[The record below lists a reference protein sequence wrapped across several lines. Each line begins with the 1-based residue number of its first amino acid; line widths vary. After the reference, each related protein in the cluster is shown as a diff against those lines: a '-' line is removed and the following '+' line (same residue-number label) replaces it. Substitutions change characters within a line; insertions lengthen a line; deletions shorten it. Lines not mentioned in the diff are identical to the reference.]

1 MEKKKNASDAVSGS
15 GQYPQQEEERVK
27 LFTANPDFLLREIG
41 GEAVLV
47 PVGEAGVFEN
57 SVISLN
63 DTCRFLWQQF
73 QTPRSVEDVIAAAKE
88 EYDDPDGVME
98 QGIHQFVKE
107 YLQYGLL
114 KEEERKRKRKYGRTR

>member
-1 MEKKKNASDAVSGS
+1 MEKKKGASDAVSDS
-15 GQYPQQEEERVK
+15 GQHPQQEEGKDVR
-27 LFTANPDFLLREIG
+27 LFIANPDFLLREIG

-73 QTPRSVEDVIAAAKE
+73 K

-98 QGIHQFVKE
+98 QGINQFVKE

-114 KEEERKRKRKYGRTR
+114 KEE

>member
-1 MEKKKNASDAVSGS
+1 MEKKKGASDAVSDF
-15 GQYPQQEEERVK
+15 GQHPQQEEGKGVR
-27 LFTANPDFLLREIG
+27 LFIANPDFLLREIG

-47 PVGEAGVFEN
+47 PVGEAGIFEN

-63 DTCRFLWQQF
+63 DTCRFLWQLF
-73 QTPRSVEDVIAAAKE
+73 QTPRSVEDVIAEAKK

-98 QGIHQFVKE
+98 QGINQFVKE

-114 KEEERKRKRKYGRTR
+114 KEE

>member
-1 MEKKKNASDAVSGS
+1 MEKKNDLSDAASGS
-15 GQYPQQEEERVK
+15 GLQPQKCEEECVR

-47 PVGEAGVFEN
+47 PVGEAGVFENSVIGVFEN

-114 KEEERKRKRKYGRTR
+114 KEE

>member
-1 MEKKKNASDAVSGS
+1 MEKKKGASDAVSDF
-15 GQYPQQEEERVK
+15 GQHPQQEEGKDVR
-27 LFTANPDFLLREIG
+27 LFIANPDFLLREIG

-73 QTPRSVEDVIAAAKE
+73 LAAVPDSQIRGGCHRGSE
-88 EYDDPDGVME
+88 E
-98 QGIHQFVKE
+98 GI
-107 YLQYGLL
+107 
-114 KEEERKRKRKYGRTR
+114 